1 MPRFEPHPERRTA
14 VVSGASS
21 GIGAATATALATAG
35 HPVALGARRVE
46 VCEEL
51 ASTIRAGGGEAFAH
65 KLDVSDSDSVKKF
78 VSATV
83 ENLGPIEVLVSGAGE
98 LETALIHEMDSD
110 AFLAQLQVHLVGA
123 HRLVSAVVPDM
134 VTRERGDLVF
144 LGSDVVRAPRPRVG
158 AYVPAKSGLEAL
170 GRTMQM
176 ELEGTGVR
184 ASIVR
189 PGPTNTAMGMDFD
202 ESEAGPL
209 LEDWVRWGFARHP
222 YFLRPSDIAAAVH
235 TAVSVPRGVNLTL
248 IEVEPEAPLRKD
260 KHADAS

>member
-1 MPRFEPHPERRTA
+1 MPRFDPHPERRP
-14 VVSGASS
+14 VIVSGASS

-65 KLDVSDSDSVKKF
+65 RLDVSDGDSVKEF
-78 VSATV
+78 VGATV
-83 ENLGPIEVLVSGAGE
+83 DELGPVEVLVSGAGD
-98 LETALIHEMDSD
+98 LDSALIHEMDSE
-110 AFLAQLQVHLVGA
+110 AFLAQLQVHVVGA
-123 HRLVSAVVPDM
+123 HRLVSAVVPEM
-134 VTRERGDLVF
+134 VKRRRGDIVF
-144 LGSDVVRAPRPRVG
+144 IGSDVVRAPRPRVG
-158 AYVPAKSGLEAL
+158 AYVPAKSGVESL

-189 PGPTNTAMGMDFD
+189 PGPTSTAMGMDFE
-202 ESEAGPL
+202 ESKVGPPL
-209 LEDWVRWGFARHP
+209 DDWVRWGFARHP

-248 IEVEPEAPLRKD
+248 IEVEPEAPLRKE
-260 KHADAS
+260 SE